1 MGTVTGKA
9 LCVDSARSGD
19 MRYLGEG
26 HAKGKLVAIVE

>member
-9 LCVDSARSGD
+9 PCVDSARSAD
-19 MRYLGEG
+19 MQYLGEG